1 MLIVCCETVFF
12 IAGVAFEDRDT
23 EMDVCVNAKV
33 KIEIPDED
41 FEGKLNCFHS
51 PYCYIMCMVLD
62 CFFFLCVTIIEM
74 KWNRVRVCLD

>member
-1 MLIVCCETVFF
+1 MFLCQFCVVKFFVF

-23 EMDVCVNAKV
+23 DMDVCVNAKV

-51 PYCYIMCMVLD
+51 PYCYIMYMVLD
-62 CFFFLCVTIIEM
+62 CVLIC
-74 KWNRVRVCLD
+74 NNL

>member
-1 MLIVCCETVFF
+1 
-12 IAGVAFEDRDT
+12 
-23 EMDVCVNAKV
+23 MDVCVNAKV

-62 CFFFLCVTIIEM
+62 CFFDV
-74 KWNRVRVCLD
+74 